1 MLNGWLVVD
10 KFGNEF
16 IFECEPFRS
25 PCDAED
31 PDDKFEWAFGCW
43 NYGDSRGYIEL
54 PKGSIERLIGRS
66 LTFEDEPVE
75 LLELE

>member
-1 MLNGWLVVD
+1 MLI
-10 KFGNEF
+10 
-16 IFECEPFRS
+16 IFVISIFFTYLCNVFRS

-31 PDDKFEWAFGCW
+31 PDDKFEWTFDCW

-54 PKGSIERLIGRS
+54 PKGPIERLIGRS
-66 LTFEDEPVE
+66 LTFEDEPME

>member
-1 MLNGWLVVD
+1 MLNGWLVVN
-10 KFGNEF
+10 KSGNEF

-43 NYGDSRGYIEL
+43 NYGDSRGYI
-54 PKGSIERLIGRS
+54 
-66 LTFEDEPVE
+66 
-75 LLELE
+75 

>member
-1 MLNGWLVVD
+1 MLSGWLVVN
-10 KFGNEF
+10 KSGKEF
-16 IFECEPFRS
+16 IFQREPFRS

-31 PDDKFEWAFGCW
+31 PNDKFEWAFGCW

-75 LLELE
+75 LVELE

>member
-1 MLNGWLVVD
+1 MLSGWLVVD

-16 IFECEPFRS
+16 IFECEPL
-25 PCDAED
+25 D
-31 PDDKFEWAFGCW
+31 PDDKFEWDCW

-75 LLELE
+75 LVELE